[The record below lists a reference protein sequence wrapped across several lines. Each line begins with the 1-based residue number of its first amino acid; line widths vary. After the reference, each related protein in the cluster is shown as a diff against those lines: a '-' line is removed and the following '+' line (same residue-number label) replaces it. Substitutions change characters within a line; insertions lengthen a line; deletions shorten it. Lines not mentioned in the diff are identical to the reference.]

1 VTRAAAP
8 FGFVNAFK
16 PPGISST
23 GFGVWVRKQLG
34 APSLGHWGTLDP
46 SACGVLVL
54 AIGQAT
60 RLIPYL
66 PADDKSYVFELRV
79 GTATDTADADGR
91 VVRSAA
97 VASDWARNLDD
108 VATSLVGDLE
118 QVPPMYSAVKVDG
131 RPLYKAARAGREVE
145 RRARSVRISA
155 LRVVEV
161 DGDRARVSVDC
172 SAGTYV
178 RTLCEQI
185 GERLGLPAHL
195 AFLIRTRAG
204 PFTLD
209 DACTPA
215 RIARD
220 GRACAIDPLDVL
232 ELPRAP
238 LDDAAATRFAHGNDV
253 ASTLPATVD
262 ARDRLVLATHRGT
275 IVGVARVED
284 SRLEPVRVI
293 AAAGENS

>member
-1 VTRAAAP
+1 MTRDRVP

-23 GFGVWVRKQLG
+23 AFGVWVRKRLG
-34 APSLGHWGTLDP
+34 AGSLGHWGTLDP

-79 GTATDTADADGR
+79 GTATDTGDAEGR
-91 VVRSAA
+91 VTRSAA
-97 VASDWARNLDD
+97 VPHDWADRLLD
-108 VATSLVGDLE
+108 VATSLVADIE
-118 QVPPMYSAVKVDG
+118 QVPPMYSAVKIDG

-145 RRARSVRISA
+145 RRARTVRISA
-155 LRVVEV
+155 LRVL
-161 DGDRARVSVDC
+161 DSRDDRARMAVDC

-204 PFTLD
+204 PFALA
-209 DACTPA
+209 DAVTPA
-215 RIARD
+215 QIARD
-220 GRACAIDPLDVL
+220 RVACAVDPLEVL
-232 ELPRAP
+232 ELPRAA
-238 LDDAAATRFAHGNDV
+238 LDDASAARFSHGNDV
-253 ASTLPATVD
+253 ASTLTAGIES
-262 ARDRLVLATHRGT
+262 RGGFVLATHRGE
-275 IVGVARVED
+275 IIGVARAQD